1 VINDHNKISKE
12 RRCQGIIHLFKLQF
26 LPAQGGGCSAPL
38 GAHAHVESNRL
49 HIESGVWSLNGQK
62 HVHCQLTAPLDTK
75 GEDHLYE
82 VDELSAIA
90 IPAGHGKMEYI
101 NAYQA
106 GMTLARQMLD
116 EHDAK
121 SILDDAKKE
130 VEKMK
135 EL

>member
-1 VINDHNKISKE
+1 MVIIKSQKKGDVKKPIHIS
-12 RRCQGIIHLFKLQF
+12 ILQF

-38 GAHAHVESNRL
+38 GAHAHVEGNNL
-49 HIESGVWSLNGQK
+49 YMESGVWSLNGQK

-75 GEDHLYE
+75 GEGHLYE

-90 IPAGHGKMEYI
+90 IPTGHGKMEYI

>member
-1 VINDHNKISKE
+1 MNSGHDKISKE
-12 RRCQGIIHLFKLQF
+12 RRCQEKNSSVYFF
-26 LPAQGGGCSAPL
+26 FSAQGGGCSAPL
-38 GAHAHVESNRL
+38 GAHAHVEGNSL
-49 HIESGVWSLNGQK
+49 HMASGVWSLNGQK

-75 GEDHLYE
+75 GDGHLYE
-82 VDELSAIA
+82 VNELSAIA
-90 IPAGHGKMEYI
+90 IPSGHGKMEYI

>member
-1 VINDHNKISKE
+1 MIKSHKKGDVKKK
-12 RRCQGIIHLFKLQF
+12 IHLFKF
-26 LPAQGGGCSAPL
+26 FSAQGGGCSAPL
-38 GAHAHVESNRL
+38 GAHAHVEGNSL
-49 HIESGVWSLNGQK
+49 HMASGVWSLNGQK

-75 GEDHLYE
+75 GDGHLYE
-82 VDELSAIA
+82 VNELSAIA
-90 IPAGHGKMEYI
+90 IPSGHGKMEYI